1 MSVVRQGEYVV
12 KKNTSFRQRFELLV
26 HEFGSRYRLAKTS
39 GVAESTLQ
47 QYAAQESYLPPRAD
61 ILIKLA
67 HAANVSV
74 EWLATG
80 DGKMRPAG
88 IMPGAG
94 LADVVMVELR
104 DMHAALSEEKILGF
118 LPFSPHWLER
128 SLDVR
133 EPSRLMA
140 MEAWQSFPPE
150 INRSDLLLAERFVGK
165 ELTTAE
171 GICVFD
177 GPMGLVCRR
186 IEASLRGGF
195 VVTGSGVSEEITTT
209 DILRTLVGRVIW
221 RGGLL

>member
-1 MSVVRQGEYVV
+1 MV
-12 KKNTSFRQRFELLV
+12 KKNTSFRQRFETLV

-67 HAANVSV
+67 RAANVSV

-80 DGKMRPAG
+80 EGKMRP
-88 IMPGAG
+88 
-94 LADVVMVELR
+94 
-104 DMHAALSEEKILGF
+104 
-118 LPFSPHWLER
+118 PFSRYWLQR

-140 MEAWQSFPPE
+140 IETWQSFPPE
-150 INRSDLLLAERFVGK
+150 INRSDLLLVERFVGK
-165 ELTTAE
+165 ELTAAE

-177 GPMGLVCRR
+177 GPMGLVLRR
-186 IEASLRGGF
+186 IEASLRRGF

-209 DILRTLVGRVIW
+209 DILRTLIGRVIW
-221 RGGLL
+221 RGGML